1 MRETAAATRAALR
14 SFGLNRQSSAS
25 EHLDRLSGGRLR
37 WDWRGGL
44 EYSRNDRCVSSLGH
58 ASATRRQPWQR
69 YRKKNWLRPA
79 QKICSLRGRGLKRS
93 LLRTLQQQK
102 FEELQ
107 LQSFGG
113 AGERH
118 PQLQRSGLAR
128 HTASLLN
135 ARISKHALCRILGCR
150 SFFFA
155 RLACFWLLKIHHD

>member
-1 MRETAAATRAALR
+1 
-14 SFGLNRQSSAS
+14 
-25 EHLDRLSGGRLR
+25 LR

-69 YRKKNWLRPA
+69 YRKIKLAEASAKNLQPQRPRLETQPAEKA
-79 QKICSLRGRGLKRS
+79 QKICSLRGRGLKHS

-102 FEELQ
+102 FKELQ

-135 ARISKHALCRILGCR
+135 ARISKHALCRIPGCKH
-150 SFFFA
+150 FFGA
-155 RLACFWLLKIHHD
+155 RFACFFVIGNPPRLIKTHVSTID